1 MTWKSFKSITTRLED
16 STTIMRLQTTVLYST
31 LTSIS
36 WSIVCI
42 KRLPANTR
50 AKYPRLPANI
60 NKMVY
65 SLYNI
70 RAVREERS
78 NRHFTTKV
86 SQEEK
91 TEVGE
96 NIDNSTV
103 VYHANRT
110 SLIDRLKAE
119 KCEICEVTGKLDMH
133 HVRKLKA
140 LDGKGYADKL
150 MIARRGKTIALC

>member
-1 MTWKSFKSITTRLED
+1 MYKTFAGKYKSKVSKIARKYKQDGLF
-16 STTIMRLQTTVLYST
+16 TVQYQGS
-31 LTSIS
+31 
-36 WSIVCI
+36 
-42 KRLPANTR
+42 KGRD
-50 AKYPRLPANI
+50 
-60 NKMVY
+60 
-65 SLYNI
+65 
-70 RAVREERS
+70 
-78 NRHFTTKV
+78 FTTKV

-119 KCEICEVTGKLDMH
+119 KCEICGVTGKLDMH

>member
-1 MTWKSFKSITTRLED
+1 
-16 STTIMRLQTTVLYST
+16 MRLQTTVLYST

-36 WSIVCI
+36 WSRVCI

-91 TEVGE
+91 PEIGE

-110 SLIDRLKAE
+110 SLIDRLKS
-119 KCEICEVTGKLDMH
+119 EV
-133 HVRKLKA
+133 
-140 LDGKGYADKL
+140 
-150 MIARRGKTIALC
+150 

>member
-1 MTWKSFKSITTRLED
+1 MEILQKYNH
-16 STTIMRLQTTVLYST
+16 TIRGFHNYYA
-31 LTSIS
+31 I
-36 WSIVCI
+36 
-42 KRLPANTR
+42 AN
-50 AKYPRLPANI
+50 NSS
-60 NKMVY
+60 

-119 KCEICEVTGKLDMH
+119 KCEICGVTGKLDMH

>member
-1 MTWKSFKSITTRLED
+1 
-16 STTIMRLQTTVLYST
+16 
-31 LTSIS
+31 
-36 WSIVCI
+36 
-42 KRLPANTR
+42 
-50 AKYPRLPANI
+50 
-60 NKMVY
+60 MVY

-91 TEVGE
+91 PEIGE

-110 SLIDRLKAE
+110 SLIDRLKS
-119 KCEICEVTGKLDMH
+119 EV
-133 HVRKLKA
+133 
-140 LDGKGYADKL
+140 
-150 MIARRGKTIALC
+150 

>member
-119 KCEICEVTGKLDMH
+119 KCEICGVTGKLDMH

-140 LDGKGYADKL
+140 
-150 MIARRGKTIALC
+150 